1 MEKTARTHFITLCKR
16 ALEASNWTGFDVAH
30 LVGDSH
36 VVCFQSTAD
45 TGEKRRFLGAV
56 VDLVNRQFGLHH
68 EPDRSG
74 IVVFDS
80 GDSGDS
86 GDSAHSPGIVGV
98 IEADPKALERQYN
111 HIRNILKPLGLCE
124 GFAKRLYLDED
135 PTRQFTITTTSSN
148 KDSHTSATKVVASI
162 GKLFK
167 GITLSG
173 ETSTSKDVVSSE
185 ESTHVKKTEVDHG
198 AVRSALFMNMICKD
212 LGVSDLKS
220 ITTRDE
226 FVRSCRKRADSESL
240 HLLKSEA
247 ENFEAQRE
255 IIQSSMIGAIEGV
268 YRNLALEKSLYE
280 THKKDSWAM
289 NLITDAMQNLGEAAR
304 EISQGVVNADTLE
317 NLYTA
322 HATIESALKEK
333 YMAGALDYC
342 MHGAVLMACF
352 NNTRQKIL
360 DAHADLKAQG
370 IEETATID
378 SSSLPFSAYVKPDIE
393 SSTSRSSSARRP

>member
-1 MEKTARTHFITLCKR
+1 MEKPARTHFITLCKR
-16 ALEASNWTGFDVAH
+16 ALEASNWTGFDRAH

-56 VDLVNRQFGLHH
+56 VDLLNRQFGLHH

-80 GDSGDS
+80 GDTS
-86 GDSAHSPGIVGV
+86 HVPGIVGV

-135 PTRQFTITTTSSN
+135 PARQFSITTTSSN

-220 ITTRDE
+220 IMVRDS
-226 FVRSCRKRADSESL
+226 FVASCSKRANSESL

-255 IIQSSMIGAIEGV
+255 IVQSSMLQAIEGV

-280 THKKDSWAM
+280 THKKDSWGM
-289 NLITDAMQNLGEAAR
+289 NVITDAMHNLGEAAR
-304 EISQGVVNADTLE
+304 KISQGIVNADTLE
-317 NLYTA
+317 NLYAA
-322 HATIESALKEK
+322 HATIESDLKEQ
-333 YMAGALDYC
+333 YMSGALDYC

-360 DAHADLKAQG
+360 DAHANLKAQG
-370 IEETATID
+370 IKEAVTID
-378 SSSLPFSAYVKPDIE
+378 SSSLPFSAYVKPDSE
-393 SSTSRSSSARRP
+393 ASAFQGSSARRPVR